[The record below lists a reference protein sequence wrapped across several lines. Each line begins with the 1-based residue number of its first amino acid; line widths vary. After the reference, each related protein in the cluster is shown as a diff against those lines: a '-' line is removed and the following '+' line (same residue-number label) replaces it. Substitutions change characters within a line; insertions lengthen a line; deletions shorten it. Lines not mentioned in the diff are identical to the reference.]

1 MLPLRDVNPTRSL
14 SIMTII
20 LIAIN
25 VLVFIYE
32 LILGP
37 QLEGFVQSWAII
49 PYEITHGVDLPPA
62 SIQPIY
68 LTLLTAMF
76 LHGGFVHIAGNML
89 FLWIF
94 GNNIED
100 AMGSLR
106 FLVFYLLCGLGSG
119 AFHVAFNANSM
130 VPTVGA
136 SGAVAGVLG
145 AYLVAFPRARV
156 STLVPLFVFFTVIT
170 LPAVVVLG
178 FWFVIQ
184 LLSGMES
191 LRMVQGGGVA
201 WWAHVGGF
209 VLGMFL
215 LPIFQRPP
223 ERRRFYATER

>member
-1 MLPLRDVNPTRSL
+1 MLPLRDVNPTRNFP
-14 SIMTII
+14 IMTII

-37 QLEGFVQSWAII
+37 QVEGFVQSWAII

-76 LHGGFVHIAGNML
+76 LHGGIVHIAGNML

-106 FLVFYLLCGLGSG
+106 FLVFYLLCGLAA
-119 AFHVAFNANSM
+119 AFAQIAVGPNSEI
-130 VPTVGA
+130 PNIGA
-136 SGAVAGVLG
+136 SGAIAGVLG
-145 AYLVAFPRARV
+145 AYLLLFPHAEV
-156 STLVPLFVFFTVIT
+156 QTLVFLGFFVRLVR
-170 LPAVVVLG
+170 LPALLFLG
-178 FWFVIQ
+178 LWFVLQ
-184 LLSGMES
+184 LFSGVAGLGMEAT
-191 LRMVQGGGVA
+191 GGVA
-201 WWAHVGGF
+201 WFAHIGGF
-209 VLGMFL
+209 IAGLVLINLF
-215 LPIFQRPP
+215 
-223 ERRRFYATER
+223 RRR

>member
-1 MLPLRDVNPTRSL
+1 MLPLRDVNPTRQFP
-14 SIMTII
+14 IMTVI

-68 LTLLTAMF
+68 LTLITAMF

-106 FLVFYLLCGLGSG
+106 FLVFYLLCGLAA
-119 AFHVAFNANSM
+119 AFAQIAVGPNSD
-130 VPTVGA
+130 VPNIGA
-136 SGAVAGVLG
+136 SGAIAGVLG
-145 AYLVAFPRARV
+145 AYLLLFPRAEV
-156 STLVPLFVFFTVIT
+156 QTLVFLGFFVRLVR
-170 LPAVVVLG
+170 LPALLFLG
-178 FWFVIQ
+178 LWFVLQ
-184 LLSGMES
+184 LFSGVAGLGMEAT
-191 LRMVQGGGVA
+191 GGVA
-201 WWAHVGGF
+201 WFAHIGGF
-209 VLGMFL
+209 IAGIVLINLF
-215 LPIFQRPP
+215 
-223 ERRRFYATER
+223 RRR

>member
-1 MLPLRDVNPTRSL
+1 MLPLRDVNPTRHFPL
-14 SIMTII
+14 MTVI

-68 LTLLTAMF
+68 LTLITAMF

-106 FLVFYLLCGLGSG
+106 FLVFYLLRGLAA
-119 AFHVAFNANSM
+119 AFAQIAVGPNSD
-130 VPTVGA
+130 VPNIGA
-136 SGAVAGVLG
+136 SGAIAGVLG
-145 AYLVAFPRARV
+145 AYLLLFPRAEV
-156 STLVPLFVFFTVIT
+156 QTLVFLGFFVRLVR
-170 LPAVVVLG
+170 LPALLFLG
-178 FWFVIQ
+178 LWFVLQ
-184 LLSGMES
+184 LFSGVAGLGMEA
-191 LRMVQGGGVA
+191 MGGVA
-201 WWAHVGGF
+201 WFAHIGGF
-209 VLGMFL
+209 IAGIVLINLF
-215 LPIFQRPP
+215 
-223 ERRRFYATER
+223 RRR

>member
-1 MLPLRDVNPTRSL
+1 MLPLRDVNPTRHFPL
-14 SIMTII
+14 MTVI
-20 LIAIN
+20 LITIN

-68 LTLLTAMF
+68 LTLITAMF

-106 FLVFYLLCGLGSG
+106 FLVFYLLCGLAA
-119 AFHVAFNANSM
+119 AFAQIAVGPNSD
-130 VPTVGA
+130 VPNIGA
-136 SGAVAGVLG
+136 SGAIAGVLG
-145 AYLVAFPRARV
+145 AYLLLFPRAEV
-156 STLVPLFVFFTVIT
+156 QTLVFLGFFVRLVR
-170 LPAVVVLG
+170 LPALLFLG
-178 FWFVIQ
+178 LWFVLQ
-184 LLSGMES
+184 LFSGVAGLGMEAT
-191 LRMVQGGGVA
+191 GGVA
-201 WWAHVGGF
+201 WFAHIGGF
-209 VLGMFL
+209 IAGIVLINLF
-215 LPIFQRPP
+215 
-223 ERRRFYATER
+223 RRR

>member
-1 MLPLRDVNPTRSL
+1 
-14 SIMTII
+14 MTVI

-32 LILGP
+32 LLLGP

-68 LTLLTAMF
+68 LTLITAMF

-106 FLVFYLLCGLGSG
+106 FLVFYLLCGLAA
-119 AFHVAFNANSM
+119 AFAQIAVGPNSEI
-130 VPTVGA
+130 PNIGA
-136 SGAVAGVLG
+136 SGAIAGVLG
-145 AYLVAFPRARV
+145 AYLLLFPRAEV
-156 STLVPLFVFFTVIT
+156 QTLVF
-170 LPAVVVLG
+170 LG
-178 FWFVIQ
+178 FFVRLVRVPALLFLGLWFVLQ
-184 LLSGMES
+184 LFSGVAGLGMEA
-191 LRMVQGGGVA
+191 MGGVA
-201 WWAHVGGF
+201 WFAHIGGF
-209 VLGMFL
+209 IAGLVLINLF
-215 LPIFQRPP
+215 
-223 ERRRFYATER
+223 RRR

>member
-1 MLPLRDVNPTRSL
+1 MLPLRDVNPTRNFP
-14 SIMTII
+14 IMTII
-20 LIAIN
+20 LIAVN

-68 LTLLTAMF
+68 LTLITAMF

-106 FLVFYLLCGLGSG
+106 FLVFYLLCGLAA
-119 AFHVAFNANSM
+119 AFAQIAVGPNSDI
-130 VPTVGA
+130 PNIGA
-136 SGAVAGVLG
+136 SGAIAGVLG
-145 AYLVAFPRARV
+145 AYLLLFPRAEV
-156 STLVPLFVFFTVIT
+156 QTLVFLGFFVRLVR
-170 LPAVVVLG
+170 LPALLFLG
-178 FWFVIQ
+178 LWFVLQ
-184 LLSGMES
+184 LFSGVAGLGMEAT
-191 LRMVQGGGVA
+191 GGVA
-201 WWAHVGGF
+201 WFAHIGGF
-209 VLGMFL
+209 IAGIVLINLF
-215 LPIFQRPP
+215 
-223 ERRRFYATER
+223 RRR

>member
-1 MLPLRDVNPTRSL
+1 MLPLRDVNPTRHFPL
-14 SIMTII
+14 MTII

-68 LTLLTAMF
+68 LTLITAMF

-106 FLVFYLLCGLGSG
+106 FLVFYLLCGLAA
-119 AFHVAFNANSM
+119 AFAQIAVGPNSD
-130 VPTVGA
+130 VPNIGA
-136 SGAVAGVLG
+136 SGAIAGVLG
-145 AYLVAFPRARV
+145 AYLLLFPRAEV
-156 STLVPLFVFFTVIT
+156 QTLVFLGFFVRLVR
-170 LPAVVVLG
+170 LPALLFLG
-178 FWFVIQ
+178 LWFVLQ
-184 LLSGMES
+184 LFSGVAGLGMEA
-191 LRMVQGGGVA
+191 MGGVA
-201 WWAHVGGF
+201 WFAHIGGF
-209 VLGMFL
+209 IAGIVLINLF
-215 LPIFQRPP
+215 
-223 ERRRFYATER
+223 RRR

>member
-68 LTLLTAMF
+68 LTLITAMF

-106 FLVFYLLCGLGSG
+106 FLVFYLLCGLAA
-119 AFHVAFNANSM
+119 AFAQIAVGPNSDI
-130 VPTVGA
+130 PNIGA
-136 SGAVAGVLG
+136 SGAIAGVLG
-145 AYLVAFPRARV
+145 AYLLLFPRAEV
-156 STLVPLFVFFTVIT
+156 QTLVFLGFFVRLVR
-170 LPAVVVLG
+170 LPALLFLG
-178 FWFVIQ
+178 LWFVLQ
-184 LLSGMES
+184 LFSGVAGLGMEAT
-191 LRMVQGGGVA
+191 GGVA
-201 WWAHVGGF
+201 WFAHIGGF
-209 VLGMFL
+209 IAGLVLINLF
-215 LPIFQRPP
+215 
-223 ERRRFYATER
+223 RRR